1 MRINKLVLAGA
12 LLFAAPA
19 LAQSPSGNVSQPE
32 RAVPQAGST
41 TGGPIDNPSTRG
53 MAPAAG
59 TATAPGGEM
68 GRSPSTGAAQS
79 AKGGNADETNKGS
92 GNTGGTAGGPAR

>member
-1 MRINKLVLAGA
+1 MRITTLVWAGA

-32 RAVPQAGST
+32 RAVPQAGGT

-53 MAPAAG
+53 AGAASG
-59 TATAPGGEM
+59 TATAPVGERGM
-68 GRSPSTGAAQS
+68 SPGAGTAES
-79 AKGGNADETNKGS
+79 AKGGNADETNKGVA
-92 GNTGGTAGGPAR
+92 NTGGTAGGPAR